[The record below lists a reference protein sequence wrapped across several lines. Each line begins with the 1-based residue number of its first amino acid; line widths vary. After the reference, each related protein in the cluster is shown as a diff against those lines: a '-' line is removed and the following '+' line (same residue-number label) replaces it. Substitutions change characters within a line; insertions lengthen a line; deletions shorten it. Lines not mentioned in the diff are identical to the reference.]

1 MNQLGGIEPGHSMF
15 GGRWNRAD
23 GLLRQIEQK
32 QLEEEIK
39 EDENN
44 GVIIPLEKR
53 LVRSTRLKSTC
64 STPYDY
70 NLYLVN
76 EDETKFIFSINP
88 TWFEGPESY
97 NTVTLAAT
105 FINGNICI
113 NCSLEPGFDYDN
125 YSFITNKN
133 GIQDI
138 KTVRVDISFSSC
150 YNDQYVTHCQGVSD
164 YFPFNWV
171 RP

>member
-1 MNQLGGIEPGHSMF
+1 MEV
-15 GGRWNRAD
+15 
-23 GLLRQIEQK
+23 
-32 QLEEEIK
+32 EIK

-53 LVRSTRLKSTC
+53 IVRSSRLG

-70 NLYLVN
+70 NLYLVDEN
-76 EDETKFIFSINP
+76 ETEFTFSINP
-88 TWFEGPESY
+88 TWLEDIY
-97 NTVTLAAT
+97 NNVILSVT
-105 FINGNICI
+105 FINGNFCSV
-113 NCSLEPGFDYDN
+113 CSLDPGFNYDN

-133 GIQDI
+133 GIEDI

-150 YNDQYVTHCQGVSD
+150 YKDQFNQTHCQSKSD

-171 RP
+171 RS